1 MFAHVSLKTI
11 PLPVN
16 INSMKLKNK
25 SLCLVILG
33 VFLTVSLHAQ
43 QGEVNISQ
51 DSDIDKLLE
60 FKKDIKT
67 SKVYRIQVYQSVD
80 PDKAQLEKSNFLNSF
95 DEWPVEIVWNTPNYK
110 VWVGNFATRLEAERA
125 GVEIKKKYMNAII
138 FQPKTDKD

>member
-1 MFAHVSLKTI
+1 
-11 PLPVN
+11 
-16 INSMKLKNK
+16 MKLKYK

-33 VFLTVSLHAQ
+33 FLLTAALHAQ

-67 SKVYRIQVYQSVD
+67 SKVYKIQVYQSVD
-80 PDKAQLEKSNFLNSF
+80 PDKAQREKSNFLNSY
-95 DEWPVEIVWNTPNYK
+95 DQWPVEIVWNTPNYK

-125 GVEIKKKYMNAII
+125 GVKIKKQYMNAII